1 VVAGRPDRDGV
12 TAVLRRQTEKAR
24 RGFATRD
31 RPGPQEADRRFHE
44 QLVAAAGNELIA
56 AFYRSLRDRQL
67 RAGILATY
75 NDPARAEASMVQHD
89 AIVEALDRGDAD
101 GAAAMMLAH
110 LNGTATAL
118 GLAPLNDEVR
128 LTSPS

>member
-1 VVAGRPDRDGV
+1 M
-12 TAVLRRQTEKAR
+12 
-24 RGFATRD
+24 
-31 RPGPQEADRRFHE
+31 
-44 QLVAAAGNELIA
+44 AAAGNELIA

-101 GAAAMMLAH
+101 GAAAMILAH